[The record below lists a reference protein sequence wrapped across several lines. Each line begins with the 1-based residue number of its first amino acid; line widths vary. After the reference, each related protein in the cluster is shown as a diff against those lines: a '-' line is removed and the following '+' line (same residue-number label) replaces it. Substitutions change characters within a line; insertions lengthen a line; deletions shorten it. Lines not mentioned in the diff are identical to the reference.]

1 MKTARKASKIIM
13 IVSAV
18 LALLF
23 LMLMIY
29 IIFKNKDL
37 LRKDSA
43 RDDIDGDDRYR
54 RMKANAEDDSD
65 IGVSIVRGAI
75 GKQSAFTVPGDV
87 KASHKS
93 LVI

>member
-1 MKTARKASKIIM
+1 
-13 IVSAV
+13 
-18 LALLF
+18 
-23 LMLMIY
+23 
-29 IIFKNKDL
+29 
-37 LRKDSA
+37 
-43 RDDIDGDDRYR
+43 
-54 RMKANAEDDSD
+54 MKANGEDDSD

>member
-37 LRKDSA
+37 LRGRIQRETTSTATIATD
-43 RDDIDGDDRYR
+43 
-54 RMKANAEDDSD
+54 E
-65 IGVSIVRGAI
+65 
-75 GKQSAFTVPGDV
+75 
-87 KASHKS
+87 
-93 LVI
+93 